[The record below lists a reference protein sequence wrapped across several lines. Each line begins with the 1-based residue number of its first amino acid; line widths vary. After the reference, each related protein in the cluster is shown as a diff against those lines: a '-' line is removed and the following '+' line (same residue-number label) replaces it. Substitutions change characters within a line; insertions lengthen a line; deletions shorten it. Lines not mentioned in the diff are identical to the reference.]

1 MELVVLA
8 AFLENLQQFEA
19 LFENEGIETVT
30 GPDGQ
35 RYNLFDLKNIYGR
48 RFLLDQEEA
57 VAIEVS
63 LYHSANGH
71 KPDDPYILDILRKLC
86 VLADIEYQEPELV
99 LLSHT
104 GPELKLLGGGILGRM
119 GIG

>member
-19 LFENEGIETVT
+19 LFENEGVETVT

-35 RYNLFDLKNIYGR
+35 RYNLFDIKGIYGH
-48 RFLLDQEEA
+48 RFLLPQEEA

-71 KPDDPYILDILRKLC
+71 KPDDPYILGILRKLC
-86 VLADIEYQEPELV
+86 TLSGIEYEEPDLV
-99 LLSHT
+99 LLSNT
-104 GPELKLLGGGILGRM
+104 GAELSLLGGGFLGRM
-119 GIG
+119 GI